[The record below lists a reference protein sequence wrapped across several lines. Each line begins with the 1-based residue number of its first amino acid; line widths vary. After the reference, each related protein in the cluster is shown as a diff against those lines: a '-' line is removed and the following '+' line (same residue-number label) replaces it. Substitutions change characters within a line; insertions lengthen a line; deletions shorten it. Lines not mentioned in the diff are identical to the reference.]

1 MVNYEKYTKDKA
13 ELLFLIGY
21 TEANLKYSARIKNV
35 RMLLRNLE
43 HTDGMFT
50 LLLLWFY
57 F

>member
-21 TEANLKYSARIKNV
+21 TEANLNHSARIKNV